1 MQAGDR
7 TSLRGLGAVLGVLL
21 VGGVLALVEAPAASR
36 QSARHSSSDKQ
47 SRVIIGAPREPLSKL
62 PQVDNFRL
70 IGHTIITN
78 PGEEIERGRN
88 GSISLAPPCGYVG
101 NRLGRRS
108 GTGPDF
114 GTPVRPP
121 EIAIVDIEKPRRPEV
136 IGHIV
141 TPAGGTTRELRA
153 YPELDTLYVMN
164 FAESEEETGAA
175 VNNFMIYDI
184 SDCRNPVLTNTID
197 FGEWH
202 PHEFFTWR
210 DPSAE
215 NRVLVYFSSIGP
227 TEPWL
232 RVFDVT
238 DAAQGETPVEVA
250 SFTMNP
256 VLPAE
261 EPLEPDQF
269 FDPDQFKFTDP
280 PSSQDNTVHSMS
292 TNPEGTRVY
301 IAGMQA
307 GFYILDSTHLANGT
321 PCVRDNVTVDET
333 TNEDPNLCLRKI
345 NPDPDAR
352 IDWHPPTVPIT
363 HSANKLPG
371 RPYVLVS
378 DERNGTTT
386 CPWSH
391 GWIIDITNEA
401 YPQVVSPWMVPE
413 NLEEACVEGGPGD
426 PDLMREFST
435 HQILPFEN
443 LFFQS
448 WYSAGLRAWDVS
460 NPWTPTEVGVFVPRP
475 EYPDVVE
482 PFRDSPDVWTWP
494 HPVLYNGLLYVV
506 DENSGLFILK
516 YRGPRANELPPTGI
530 VEGNAVH

>member
-1 MQAGDR
+1 MQLSSG
-7 TSLRGLGAVLGVLL
+7 TSRSALVAILGVVLL
-21 VGGVLALVEAPAASR
+21 SPLAFALGSVDSR
-36 QSARHSSSDKQ
+36 GSAGARRADKN
-47 SRVIIGAPREPLSKL
+47 SRVVIGAPREPLSKL
-62 PQVDNFRL
+62 PQIDNFKV
-70 IGHTIITN
+70 IGHTVITN

-101 NRLGRRS
+101 DRLGRRS

-114 GTPVRPP
+114 GTPVQPP
-121 EIAIVDIEKPRRPEV
+121 EIAIVDIENPRRPEV
-136 IGHIV
+136 VGHLV

-164 FAESEEETGAA
+164 FAESQDETGAA
-175 VNNFMIYDI
+175 VNNFMVYDI
-184 SDCRNPVLTNTID
+184 SDCRNPVLKNTID
-197 FGEWH
+197 FGDWE

-210 DPSAE
+210 DPNAE
-215 NRVLVYFSSIGP
+215 DRVLVYFSASSS
-227 TEPWL
+227 EPWM

-238 DAAQGETPVEVA
+238 DAVEGQAPVEVA
-250 SFTMNP
+250 TITMDP
-256 VLPAE
+256 VLPAQ
-261 EPLEPDQF
+261 EPLAPDQF
-269 FDPDQFKFTDP
+269 FDPDQFRFTNP
-280 PSSQDNTVHSMS
+280 PSSQNNTIHSMS

-301 IAGMQA
+301 IAGRHS
-307 GFYILDSTHLANGT
+307 GFYVLDSTHLANGT
-321 PCVRDNVTVDET
+321 PCTRDNVTVDEN
-333 TNEDPNLCLRKI
+333 TNKDQSLCLRKI

-352 IDWHPPTVPIT
+352 IDWHPPHVATT

-386 CPWSH
+386 CPWLH

-413 NLEEACVEGGPGD
+413 NLDEACVEGGPGD
-426 PDLMREFST
+426 PALMREFST

-443 LFFQS
+443 LFFQT

-460 NPWTPTEVGVFVPRP
+460 NPWQPTEVGVFVPKP

-482 PFRDSPDVWTWP
+482 PFRNSPDVWTWP

-506 DENSGLFILK
+506 DENSGLFILE
-516 YRGPRANELPPTGI
+516 YRGPRADELPKTGI